1 MRVIRLFVAMPL
13 MAGEEAVLPP
23 DASHHVAVVLR
34 CRAGQPVALFN
45 GTGIEAQATVRAADK
60 RGTVVQIDSVLTQDC
75 ESPLHIH
82 LGIGISRGERMDF
95 VLQKSTELGVAR
107 VTPLWCDRTE
117 VRLDADRQAKRLQHW
132 QQVMVSACEQS
143 GRTRLPVLD
152 APRDSQSFIP
162 EADAQYR
169 LVLQPGL
176 TRLPFGG
183 LPRPASIA
191 LLVGPEGGLS
201 ETEVSAAETAGY
213 RPWTL
218 GPRVLRTETAPLA
231 ALSVLQY
238 LWGDFG

>member
-13 MAGEEAVLPP
+13 VAGEETVLPP
-23 DASHHVAVVLR
+23 EASHHVAVVLR

-45 GTGIEAQATVRAADK
+45 DTGIEAQATVRTADK
-60 RGTVVQIDSVLTQDC
+60 RGTVVQIDRVLTQGC

-82 LGIGISRGERMDF
+82 LAIGISRGERMDF

-152 APRDSQSFIP
+152 APRDSNSFIP
-162 EADAQYR
+162 EVDAQYR

-201 ETEVSAAETAGY
+201 ETEVTVAETAGY